1 MIKRLLIL
9 LLVTSLVYGQ
19 QNHNIEDNP
28 CNQASIDAKNDVNK
42 WLWIESGFKAFWVS
56 NKLSNQLIQ
65 NPELEKLEN
74 KSDDY
79 VIEYTKCYKEEVKKL
94 LISYSRMGCVGCA
107 IMFFIFASW
116 PSDESK
122 ETDKK

>member
-19 QNHNIEDNP
+19 QNPSIEDNP
-28 CNQASIDAKNDVNK
+28 CNQPSIDAKNDVNK

-74 KSDDY
+74 KSVEDF
-79 VIEYTKCYKEEVKKL
+79 KL
-94 LISYSRMGCVGCA
+94 N
-107 IMFFIFASW
+107 
-116 PSDESK
+116 K
-122 ETDKK
+122 